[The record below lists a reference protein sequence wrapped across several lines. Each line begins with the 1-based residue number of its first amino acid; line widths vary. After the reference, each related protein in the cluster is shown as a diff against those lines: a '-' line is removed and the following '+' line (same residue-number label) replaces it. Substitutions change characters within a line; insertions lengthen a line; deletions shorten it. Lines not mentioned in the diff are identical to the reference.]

1 MPALVCQSCYIGY
14 FSAKKTS
21 KLGFYAS
28 VGIFEVS
35 LACLTPTVNRLRRL
49 SLLAHPRIQEKSLQK
64 NLQVCFFA
72 FAFSYICDMN
82 KFDSEIEVTADGS
95 ATLYRADID
104 EHYHSVKGA
113 LTESSHVYINSA
125 LHYRVAAGD
134 CSEGLTL
141 LEIGF
146 GTGLN
151 AAMSVGA
158 VDIPLRYVALELYP
172 LSADVV
178 EAMGYDSTLPY
189 ITAVNNAQWD
199 SSVAITPSFILEK
212 RIADFLSCELPQGV
226 DVVYFDA
233 FAPEK
238 QPEMW
243 SRECFERVYAA
254 MNLGGVLTTYCAK
267 GIVRRLLQEVGFT
280 VQRIEGPVGGKR
292 EILRAIKDK

>member
-1 MPALVCQSCYIGY
+1 
-14 FSAKKTS
+14 
-21 KLGFYAS
+21 
-28 VGIFEVS
+28 
-35 LACLTPTVNRLRRL
+35 
-49 SLLAHPRIQEKSLQK
+49 
-64 NLQVCFFA
+64 
-72 FAFSYICDMN
+72 MN

-113 LTESSHVYINSA
+113 LTESRHVYVDCA
-125 LHYRVAAGD
+125 LRYRAQDDV
-134 CSEGLTL
+134 CSQSLTL

-158 VDIPLRYVALELYP
+158 VEQPVRYVSLELYP
-172 LSADVV
+172 LSQDVV
-178 EAMGYDSTLPY
+178 AKMGYDSILPN
-189 ITAVNNAQWD
+189 INEVNAANWNEV
-199 SSVAITPSFILEK
+199 VAINPLFTLEK
-212 RIADFLSCELPQGV
+212 RITDFLTCDLPKGI

-243 SRECFERVYAA
+243 SRECFVRIFDA
-254 MNLGGVLTTYCAK
+254 MNPGGVLTTYCAK
-267 GIVRRLLQEVGFT
+267 GAVRRLLQEVGFT

-292 EILRAIKDK
+292 EILRAIKQ

>member
-1 MPALVCQSCYIGY
+1 M
-14 FSAKKTS
+14 
-21 KLGFYAS
+21 
-28 VGIFEVS
+28 
-35 LACLTPTVNRLRRL
+35 NRLCRL

-64 NLQVCFFA
+64 NLQACFFA
-72 FAFSYICDMN
+72 FAFSYICNMN
-82 KFDSEIEVTADGS
+82 EFKSEIEVTADGS

-113 LTESSHVYINSA
+113 LTESAHVYVNSA
-125 LHYRVAAGD
+125 LRYRASAGV
-134 CSEGLTL
+134 SSNGLTL

-158 VDIPLRYVALELYP
+158 VDLHVSYISLELYP
-172 LSADVV
+172 LSPQVV
-178 EAMGYDSTLPY
+178 EQMGYDSMLPY
-189 ITAVNNAQWD
+189 IGAVNAAQWNTP
-199 SSVAITPSFILEK
+199 VAITPLFTLEK
-212 RIADFLSCELPQGV
+212 RIANFLSCDLPQGV

-243 SRECFERVYAA
+243 SRECFQRVYQA
-254 MNLGGVLTTYCAK
+254 MNPGGVLTTYCAK
-267 GIVRRLLQEVGFT
+267 GVVRRLLQDVGFT

-292 EILRAIKDK
+292 EILRAIK